1 MFGGPDLKAYRAAH
15 GPQAIACSYF
25 SWIFLESA
33 GRKSVQQGLGTS
45 RLPTFSP
52 QEKSYIKGTCD
63 FLGVGHFTTRY
74 VTQKNNPAVRS
85 SGSFFTD
92 RDLAELVDPRWPDPG
107 SEWLY
112 SVPWGFRRLLN
123 FVKVKNCELHV
134 LPLVPRWSQTS
145 HPLYVG

>member
-1 MFGGPDLKAYRAAH
+1 MTEEMPNQH
-15 GPQAIACSYF
+15 WC
-25 SWIFLESA
+25 A

-45 RLPTFSP
+45 RLPAFSS

-63 FLGVGHFTTRY
+63 FLGIGHFTTRY
-74 VTQKNNPAVRS
+74 ITQRNDPTGRS
-85 SGSFFTD
+85 SNSYFTD

-123 FVKVKNCELHV
+123 FVKVQSGDIFICAESYLTGFVQSQAV
-134 LPLVPRWSQTS
+134 LFSSFHRLSMGTQ
-145 HPLYVG
+145 

>member
-1 MFGGPDLKAYRAAH
+1 M
-15 GPQAIACSYF
+15 CT
-25 SWIFLESA
+25 

-63 FLGVGHFTTRY
+63 FLGIGHFTTRY
-74 VTQKNNPAVRS
+74 ITQKSNPSGRS
-85 SGSFFTD
+85 SGSYFTD

-123 FVKVKNCELHV
+123 FVKVTK
-134 LPLVPRWSQTS
+134 QTC
-145 HPLYVG
+145 